1 MSEVCEIIT
10 LPEFDH
16 VASEAE
22 KEFEDVGLPAPVS
35 DQLRTFVSE
44 VAASYKDNHFHCFEH
59 ASHVVMSV
67 IKLLGRI
74 VAPSDL
80 GDKASTVDK
89 FAVTLH
95 DHTYGI
101 TSDPLTQFA
110 CLLIALIHDT
120 DHPGVP
126 NPQLAKENAGLAK
139 KYNERSIAEQNSF
152 DLAWHLLMEDR
163 FNDLLSTL
171 CATEE
176 ELFRFRQ

>member
-1 MSEVCEIIT
+1 MREIIS
-10 LPEFDH
+10 LPEFDPA
-16 VASEAE
+16 ASEAE
-22 KEFEDVGLPAPVS
+22 KEFADVELPHEVS
-35 DQLRTFVSE
+35 DQLHEFVSC
-44 VAASYKDNHFHCFEH
+44 VAESYNENDFHCFEH

-80 GDKASTVDK
+80 AEKASTVDRI
-89 FAVTLH
+89 AVTLH

-126 NPQLAKENAGLAK
+126 NPQLAKEDVELAK
-139 KYNERSIAEQNSF
+139 KYHQRSIAEQRSF
-152 DLAWHLLMEDR
+152 DLAW
-163 FNDLLSTL
+163 DLLAERRFSALLQTL
-171 CATEE
+171 CPTQV
-176 ELFRFRQ
+176 ELVRFRQ